1 MRSRWQR
8 RRIHLG
14 TRKIPKEVSR
24 NVRRFVYCG
33 GALPSDIL
41 LGSRQKF
48 GMIELLFTPTGR
60 IYTQGNN
67 KYVLTIYG
75 NDTYRLI
82 TNETV
87 TYIGLDVKKFDIKKH
102 LIK

>member
-1 MRSRWQR
+1 
-8 RRIHLG
+8 
-14 TRKIPKEVSR
+14 
-24 NVRRFVYCG
+24 
-33 GALPSDIL
+33 
-41 LGSRQKF
+41 
-48 GMIELLFTPTGR
+48 MIELLFTPTGR